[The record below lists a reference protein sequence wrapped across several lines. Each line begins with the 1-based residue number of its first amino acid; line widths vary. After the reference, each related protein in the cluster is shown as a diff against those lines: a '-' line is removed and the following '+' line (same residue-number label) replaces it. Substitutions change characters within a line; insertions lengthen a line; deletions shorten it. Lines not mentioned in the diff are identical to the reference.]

1 MAKPILVTEQAIRRA
16 SKNNVMAADVLQP
29 CLLGVGYR
37 VSSVTTSSWKREFIL
52 RSATVLGKATLLP
65 ASGSSRQPDSSTFSP
80 DSEVPASV
88 IAAAGV
94 ILQDTL
100 RLLQV
105 GPSVQAVPTAPTEEL
120 SCCNRLQEGIAVLEA
135 CYPGR
140 ASAHNTA
147 PRKSERMRRW
157 QMTCG
162 ATY

>member
-1 MAKPILVTEQAIRRA
+1 MAG
-16 SKNNVMAADVLQP
+16 AALQP

-37 VSSVTTSSWKREFIL
+37 VSSVTTSSWKREFIS
-52 RSATVLGKATLLP
+52 RSATVLGKDTLLP
-65 ASGSSRQPDSSTFSP
+65 ASGSSKQPDSSTLSP

-94 ILQDTL
+94 ILQDTF

-105 GPSVQAVPTAPTEEL
+105 GPKVQAVPTAPAEEL
-120 SCCNRLQEGIAVLEA
+120 SCCNRLQAGIAVL
-135 CYPGR
+135 CCCGR

-147 PRKSERMRRW
+147 PKKSEHMRRW